1 MTFNT
6 TGYIAFG
13 IIMYFTIFHLGHIF
27 HKHGRVY
34 MIDLFKKDEHLVDSI
49 NNLLLLGYYL
59 LNLGYATWS
68 IIQWPEIR
76 SLAGVFELVA
86 KQSGMM
92 IIMLG
97 CIHYFNMF
105 GLVIYSHFQS
115 KDSEESTSKSIH
127 V

>member
-6 TGYIAFG
+6 IGYIAFG
-13 IIMYFTIFHLGHIF
+13 IIMYFVIFHLGRTF
-27 HKHGRVY
+27 HKHGRIY
-34 MIDLFKKDEHLVDSI
+34 MIDLFKKDEEHLVDSI

-68 IIQWPEIR
+68 IIEWPQIQN
-76 SLAGVFELVA
+76 LGGVFELVGR
-86 KQSGMM
+86 QSGIM

-97 CIHYFNMF
+97 VIHYFNMF
-105 GLVIYSHFQS
+105 VLVLYSHFR
-115 KDSEESTSKSIH
+115 KNASKSIN

>member
-1 MTFNT
+1 MTYNT
-6 TGYIAFG
+6 IGYIAFG
-13 IIMYFTIFHLGHIF
+13 IIMYFTIFHLGHTF

-34 MIDLFKKDEHLVDSI
+34 MIDLFKKESHLVDSI

-68 IIQWPEIR
+68 IIGWPQIQ
-76 SLAGVFELVA
+76 SLGGVFELVA
-86 KQSGMM
+86 RQSGIM

-97 CIHYFNMF
+97 VIHYFNMF
-105 GLVIYSHFQS
+105 GLVLYSHFRN
-115 KDSEESTSKSIH
+115 KESIH